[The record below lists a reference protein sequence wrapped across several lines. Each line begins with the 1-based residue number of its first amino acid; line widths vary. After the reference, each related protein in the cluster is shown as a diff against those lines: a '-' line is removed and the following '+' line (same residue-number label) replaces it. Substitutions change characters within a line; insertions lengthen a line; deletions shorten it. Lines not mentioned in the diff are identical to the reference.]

1 MCSVGKPRTV
11 GAVAD
16 ELQQNRRDERGGFG
30 KVETDSARQALL
42 RQGTSG
48 VKRELVDFSR
58 REIHFECE
66 CECECAV
73 GSVKFFAITVALG
86 LVKLFANA
94 ESIKLLAAAV
104 ASGSSWGSA
113 LGFDIQPD
121 INRTPGGRSA
131 NLRGTLLRSF

>member
-1 MCSVGKPRTV
+1 MCSMGKPRTV

-16 ELQQNRRDERGGFG
+16 ELQQNRRDERGSFG

-48 VKRELVDFSR
+48 VKRELVDFTG
-58 REIHFECE
+58 REMHFECE

-73 GSVKFFAITVALG
+73 GLVKLFAITVALG

-104 ASGSSWGSA
+104 ASGSKRN
-113 LGFDIQPD
+113 F
-121 INRTPGGRSA
+121 A
-131 NLRGTLLRSF
+131 NAVVVRFRLHVTDPRHKKS

>member
-48 VKRELVDFSR
+48 VKRELVDFSG
-58 REIHFECE
+58 REMHFECE

-73 GSVKFFAITVALG
+73 G

-104 ASGSSWGSA
+104 ASGSKRN
-113 LGFDIQPD
+113 F
-121 INRTPGGRSA
+121 A
-131 NLRGTLLRSF
+131 NAVVVRFRLHVTDPRHKKS